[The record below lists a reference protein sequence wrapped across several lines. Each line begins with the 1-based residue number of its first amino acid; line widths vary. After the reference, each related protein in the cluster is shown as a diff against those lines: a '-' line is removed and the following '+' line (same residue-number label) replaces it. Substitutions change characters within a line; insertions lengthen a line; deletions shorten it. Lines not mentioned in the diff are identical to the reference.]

1 MAIQT
6 VRLCTCESVCEVVC
20 VFEFEFECVGA
31 RLGGLG
37 DAWKTRMK
45 SKGYG
50 GGVRLNSGGFG
61 RLT

>member
-6 VRLCTCESVCEVVC
+6 VRLCTCESVCEVVG
-20 VFEFEFECVGA
+20 EFEFVGA
-31 RLGGLG
+31 CLGGLG
-37 DAWKTRMK
+37 DAWKTGMK
-45 SKGYG
+45 LKGYG